1 MKRWLAIALL
11 IVVAASFC
19 FAGKPKPQKFTGE
32 IADTQCALNVHS
44 LSRSHTEM
52 LAKDPSI
59 GGDAAACTRYCVEHG
74 GGEYV
79 LTSGPK
85 VYRFTNA
92 EKAADFAGQQVIIYG
107 TLDAAGKVLTID
119 SIKAKPS
126 KPAKSKTK

>member
-1 MKRWLAIALL
+1 MRRWSAIAILT
-11 IVVAASFC
+11 VTAASFC

-59 GGDAAACTRYCVEHG
+59 GSDAAACTRYCVEHG

-79 LTSGPK
+79 LTSGTK
-85 VYRFTNA
+85 VYRFSNA
-92 EKAADFAGQQVIIYG
+92 DKAAPFAGQQVTIYG
-107 TLDAAGKVLTID
+107 SLDPAGKVLTIET
-119 SIKAKPS
+119 IKP
-126 KPAKSKTK
+126 KPAARH

>member
-1 MKRWLAIALL
+1 MRRWSAIAVL
-11 IVVAASFC
+11 ILVTASLS

-59 GGDAAACTRYCVEHG
+59 GNDAAACTRYCVEHG

-79 LTSGPK
+79 LTSGTK

-92 EKAADFAGQQVIIYG
+92 DKAAPFAGQQVVIYG
-107 TLDAAGKVLTID
+107 TLDPTAKILTIE
-119 SIKAKPS
+119 SIKP
-126 KPAKSKTK
+126 TKRAAH